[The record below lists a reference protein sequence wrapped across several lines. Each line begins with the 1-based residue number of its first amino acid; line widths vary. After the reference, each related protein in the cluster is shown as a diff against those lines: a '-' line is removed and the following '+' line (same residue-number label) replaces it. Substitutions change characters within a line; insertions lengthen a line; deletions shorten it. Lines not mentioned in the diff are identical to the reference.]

1 VLLKIAFI
9 VKKLCTEVTRKL
21 STHLS
26 TAFNVT
32 DDGQNRTERS
42 RLSTAEFNC
51 SYWPSF
57 KMLHHFRH
65 EIPMMKPQS
74 TTQDLIEGHAR
85 LTLCNGSLHI
95 LWRKRKVL
103 HHPLLGDAA
112 DGSQPATVTYMF
124 VYKLKNW
131 HVWACPFATQ
141 SVTSWGTGGVFA
153 YRIKTWHLF
162 CHSWSGVVTKEKL
175 QAIFKIWN

>member
-1 VLLKIAFI
+1 LKIAFI

-57 KMLHHFRH
+57 KMLHHFCD
-65 EIPMMKPQS
+65 EIPMMKRNQ
-74 TTQDLIEGHAR
+74 Q
-85 LTLCNGSLHI
+85 N
-95 LWRKRKVL
+95 
-103 HHPLLGDAA
+103 
-112 DGSQPATVTYMF
+112 
-124 VYKLKNW
+124 
-131 HVWACPFATQ
+131 
-141 SVTSWGTGGVFA
+141 
-153 YRIKTWHLF
+153 RI
-162 CHSWSGVVTKEKL
+162 
-175 QAIFKIWN
+175 